1 MKYLTLII
9 LITITNFVNA
19 QVTVKNI
26 ENYGPEIIR
35 GGEGVFAVTSDA
47 DGVLYFAC
55 DKGVLIY
62 DGQSWEIVKVNNELG
77 TRSVQY
83 DSIRNR
89 VWVGGL
95 GTFGYLQAKG
105 YHQYQY
111 MDISSNVFAKNSF
124 KKVWQ
129 IFCEPEHVTFITYE
143 GHFIATDSAII
154 RKDINDH
161 LLFELDGYQYLSK
174 RGDGLSTI
182 QRKGDLPTIKNAPGN
197 IFRVLALDHD
207 QHLIITYR
215 EGAFIHQLSTGRVFP
230 YQAPLNELIKKY
242 PVYDAFLLN
251 ENLLVIATW
260 AHGVLITDVKGNLI
274 DHITRNTGLISDY
287 ILDVEL
293 DYFGKLWIATDYGV
307 SVVNLKKAWPSLS
320 LPPRPLPKTI
330 IKYLEID
337 HDSIIYIHK
346 PNELLSITKRP
357 NDIRVHF
364 TTPGNLFTKT
374 QQVQTYLEGYD
385 TAWRVSPNQDHA
397 EYLELPNGDYRF
409 RVKSIIDSVETQE
422 YDIRFII
429 HEPWYSNAFEV
440 GGSII
445 VAVLISVIIAL
456 IITYRLEASRKR
468 LARLVAEKTHEI
480 ETREHELEKMNKA
493 LVEINSELDTF
504 LYRSS
509 HDLISPVKSVQG
521 LISLLKISKENE
533 NLDIEADYLIGL
545 MDSSMK
551 RLENI
556 LLEISTYVKT
566 SKREPIKSQFLL
578 KDLINEVWAEVEFM
592 EGASVIDFKLKVD
605 EALQIESDRN
615 RWKMVISNLVTNAIK
630 YSDQKKEYQFIAISV
645 KEEHDLINLAV
656 EDNGQGI
663 EKQYHCRL
671 FEMFFR
677 ASDTSNGTGLGLFL
691 VKKVVESLKG
701 TITLESE
708 FQVSTKVQIVIPTVY
723 NA

>member
-35 GGEGVFAVTSDA
+35 AGEGVFAVTSDA

-161 LLFELDGYQYLSK
+161 LLFKLDGYQYLSK

-274 DHITRNTGLISDY
+274 DHITKNTGLISDY

-545 MDSSMK
+545 MDSSIK

-556 LLEISTYVKT
+556 LLEISAYVKT

>member
-545 MDSSMK
+545 MDSSIK

>member
-545 MDSSMK
+545 MDSSIK

-556 LLEISTYVKT
+556 LLEISAYVKT